1 MSFQTYM
8 NYFLL
13 WNKKI
18 NNILKKVST
27 LLVQMKGMNMSETI
41 LNLTDFYCIDNCV
54 KVIQGQ
60 SVKRVSY

>member
-13 WNKKI
+13 WNKKN

-41 LNLTDFYCIDNCV
+41 LNPTDFYCIDNFV
-54 KVIQGQ
+54 KV
-60 SVKRVSY
+60 